1 MKSPTFEN
9 CGAAD
14 CSGDVPRSRPLDM
27 PIAMRHV
34 LFALIA
40 MTWCACHTAL
50 AQVQPLTGFKP
61 LETSSEVVNCSGK
74 DCKMTPEQFLA
85 LSSAVQLY
93 KVDMPKVKRISP
105 QVGSKDDSIS
115 VTIFP
120 DTGSAIPK
128 FGVPGGT
135 MAITYIFDSS
145 GSHLVKKNYNR

>member
-1 MKSPTFEN
+1 
-9 CGAAD
+9 
-14 CSGDVPRSRPLDM
+14 M

-50 AQVQPLTGFKP
+50 AQVQPLTGFNP
-61 LETSSEVVNCSGK
+61 LETYSEVVNCSGK
-74 DCKMTPEQFLA
+74 DCKMTSEQFLA
-85 LSSAVQLY
+85 LRSAVQLY

>member
-1 MKSPTFEN
+1 
-9 CGAAD
+9 
-14 CSGDVPRSRPLDM
+14 M

-34 LFALIA
+34 LFALIV
-40 MTWCACHTAL
+40 MTWCACHTVL
-50 AQVQPLTGFKP
+50 AQVQPLAGFKP
-61 LETSSEVVNCSGK
+61 LETYNEVVSCSEK

-85 LSSAVQLY
+85 VCSAAQLY

-120 DTGSAIPK
+120 DRGPTTPK
-128 FGVPGGT
+128 FGVPGGK

-145 GSHLVKKNYNR
+145 GSHLIKKNYNR

>member
-1 MKSPTFEN
+1 
-9 CGAAD
+9 
-14 CSGDVPRSRPLDM
+14 M

-61 LETSSEVVNCSGK
+61 LETYNEVVNCSEK

-85 LSSAVQLY
+85 LRSAVQLY

>member
-1 MKSPTFEN
+1 
-9 CGAAD
+9 
-14 CSGDVPRSRPLDM
+14 M

-34 LFALIA
+34 LVALIT
-40 MTWCACHTAL
+40 MIWCACHTAL
-50 AQVQPLTGFKP
+50 GQVQPLTGFKP
-61 LETSSEVVNCSGK
+61 LETYNEVVSCSEK

-85 LSSAVQLY
+85 LRSAVQLY
-93 KVDMPKVKRISP
+93 KVDMPKVERISP
-105 QVGSKDDSIS
+105 QVGSKCDSIS